1 MTQSRSQ
8 KPFSRSSKGAK
19 AVRRAIAKS
28 NLAKEP
34 PTVGKPV
41 IDDPVEALGSRPVA
55 RKRGGTPSRQ
65 DDGR

>member
-1 MTQSRSQ
+1 
-8 KPFSRSSKGAK
+8 
-19 AVRRAIAKS
+19 
-28 NLAKEP
+28 
-34 PTVGKPV
+34 VGKPV